1 LIGCL
6 LAGWL
11 VTSLSPNKDSRY
23 ITPVVPL
30 LMMVIARGWWT
41 VGSWIRGRQGKSWA
55 AATALAS
62 GVISAGLTT
71 TWAAANQIRSEAPP
85 SLESAISHLRAEV
98 GTAPTTLVVLP
109 GHADLNEQ
117 NVSTF
122 GRRQAGQIE
131 GRRAGLQRRDHDL
144 VLQRSEWFLLASGDQ
159 GTQREPMQE
168 LSRRVRRD
176 GRFEQVGQWPW
187 SQGRNIE
194 LWRRRSGAG
203 GGHLETFDQDFIR
216 LARGMETG
224 PAGLAKVMSHIG
236 IEHQLDGH
244 FLYQERVKAWAEQQ
258 LQMDPNDADALW
270 SLALLATLQNRPQLA
285 QARFGQLQ
293 SRQPGNPW
301 PSGYRAVV
309 LLADWQ
315 PGSARRLLGLT
326 PASKNQPVL
335 QGLEDLSRVLSG
347 DLGGLRSIGQTLPAA
362 IDQVKANLG
371 QPVRPPEGSA
381 PPRKG
386 ATPQNDAPER

>member
-1 LIGCL
+1 L
-6 LAGWL
+6 
-11 VTSLSPNKDSRY
+11 
-23 ITPVVPL
+23 
-30 LMMVIARGWWT
+30 
-41 VGSWIRGRQGKSWA
+41 
-55 AATALAS
+55 
-62 GVISAGLTT
+62 
-71 TWAAANQIRSEAPP
+71 
-85 SLESAISHLRAEV
+85 
-98 GTAPTTLVVLP
+98 VLP

-144 VLQRSEWFLLASGDQ
+144 VLQRGEWFLLASGDQ

-176 GRFEQVGQWPW
+176 GRFEKVGQWPW
-187 SQGRNIE
+187 DQGRDIE
-194 LWRRRSGAG
+194 LWRRRSVARG
-203 GGHLETFDQDFIR
+203 GNLETFDQDFIR

-224 PAGLAKVMSHIG
+224 PAGLAKVLSRIG

-258 LQMDPNDADALW
+258 LQKDPNDADALW
-270 SLALLATLQNRPQLA
+270 SLALLATLQNRPLQA

-293 SRQPGNPW
+293 NQQPDNPW

-315 PGSARRLLGLT
+315 PGTARRLLGQT

-347 DLGGLRSIGQTLPAA
+347 DLGRLQSLGQTLPAA
-362 IDQVKANLG
+362 IDQVKANLA
-371 QPVRPPEGSA
+371 QPVRPADSAQPKPAKPMLRPPEGST

-386 ATPQNDAPER
+386 AAQQNDAPGR